1 MASRIF
7 DSAKYFDGEEYMAFE
22 SGVQRL
28 SGDSQTLLI
37 DIYGAAKDSNTYKE
51 KASCG
56 VFFGKDSRFN
66 RYDLLPDDIPAN
78 NQVSS
83 R

>member
-7 DSAKYFDGEEYMAFE
+7 DFAKYFDGAECMAFE

-28 SGDSQTLLI
+28 SRDDTTLLI
-37 DIYGAAKDSNTYKE
+37 DIHGAVK
-51 KASCG
+51 KARAYG
-56 VFFGKDSRFN
+56 VFFGQDSRFN
-66 RYDLLPDDIPAN
+66 RYDLLPDDVPAN